1 MRFALPDGQ
10 TVMIDQP
17 FDMAGIQY
25 PDNWLRLLTP
35 SERLAFGAVELPEPP
50 TFDGRYYSAPGVP
63 HPLDQCKAQKRSEVA
78 AKRWERENAGVKV
91 GGKRFASDERTRT
104 VLIGARI
111 MAKEDPAYA
120 TDWKFA
126 DGFVALSATEL
137 VAAADAVGAHVRSC
151 FAAEKAHVAAIDAL
165 TDQQAVIDYDA
176 TAGWP
181 G

>member
-35 SERLAFGAVELPEPP
+35 SERLEFGAVELPEPP
-50 TFDGRYYSAPGVP
+50 VVDGRYYSAPGVP
-63 HPLDQCKAQKRSEVA
+63 HPLDQLKAQKRSEVA
-78 AKRWERENAGVKV
+78 AKRWERENAGVEV
-91 GGKRFASDERTRT
+91 GGRRFLSDERTRT
-104 VLIGARI
+104 ALFGARI
-111 MAKEDPAYA
+111 MAKENAAYS

-126 DGFVALSATEL
+126 DGFVALDATEL
-137 VAAADAVGAHVRSC
+137 VAAADAVGEHVREC
-151 FAAEKAHVAAIDAL
+151 FAAERTHVTAIDAL

-176 TAGWP
+176 IAEWP
-181 G
+181 P

>member
-35 SERLAFGAVELPEPP
+35 SERLEFGAVELPEPP
-50 TFDGRYYSAPGVP
+50 VVDGRYYSAPGVP
-63 HPLDQCKAQKRSEVA
+63 HPLDQLKQQKKSEIA
-78 AKRWERENAGVKV
+78 AKRWEYEHAGVEV

-111 MAKEDPAYA
+111 MAKENAAYS

-126 DGFVALSATEL
+126 DGFAALGALEL
-137 VAAADAVGAHVRSC
+137 IAAADAVGAHVRSC

-165 TDQQAVIDYDA
+165 TNPQAVIDYDA